1 MGGVQKHREG
11 WRARLREDLRMNELQ
26 ASDAPVPKLFPSLST
41 HAFECLPPPRSI
53 HGLPR
58 PHSIIQT
65 WMKWCTFERRCELAH
80 NHPERQRRPPSS
92 RTCGAICRKSR
103 SSVAQDS
110 APSRERRAAY
120 AVVAAAA
127 EQRTRRG
134 VDTRTAVLD
143 MQRDG
148 SLMVPHAYIVLNI
161 SISFLYPPRLEGGGE
176 MKRGPTAVAPF
187 LRRLPVS
194 KKISDETVVSKA
206 GSL

>member
-92 RTCGAICRKSR
+92 RTCGATCRKSR

-148 SLMVPHAYIVLNI
+148 CSNGA
-161 SISFLYPPRLEGGGE
+161 PRLHRTEYIYILFVSTPAGRR
-176 MKRGPTAVAPF
+176 RGN
-187 LRRLPVS
+187 
-194 KKISDETVVSKA
+194 EA
-206 GSL
+206 GLLTGLSVL

>member
-92 RTCGAICRKSR
+92 RTCGATCRKVR
-103 SSVAQDS
+103 PSVVHGN
-110 APSRERRAAY
+110 APTSGRHAAY
-120 AVVAAAA
+120 AVAAPAA
-127 EQRTRRG
+127 EQKTSRRE
-134 VDTRTAVLD
+134 AVLNARASED
-143 MQRDG
+143 LLLLLLF
-148 SLMVPHAYIVLNI
+148 SLTWHCHV
-161 SISFLYPPRLEGGGE
+161 SQSRLASKANSLWGVY
-176 MKRGPTAVAPF
+176 KVA
-187 LRRLPVS
+187 RSVRVRAACRLPFP
-194 KKISDETVVSKA
+194 A
-206 GSL
+206 P